1 MIIFVEGVGCV
12 FVIER
17 GKVVIGRREKRQFM
31 PDFLHH
37 RKKPKKKKK
46 QEKGDA
52 DVSTFFLIETGSD
65 RLVISRHFIL
75 STEKH

>member
-1 MIIFVEGVGCV
+1 MMIFVEGVGSM

-17 GKVVIGRREKRQFM
+17 GKVIGRREKRQFL

-37 RKKPKKKKK
+37 RKKTKKK

-52 DVSTFFLIETGSD
+52 DVSTFFLIETGSH
-65 RLVISRHFIL
+65 S
-75 STEKH
+75 